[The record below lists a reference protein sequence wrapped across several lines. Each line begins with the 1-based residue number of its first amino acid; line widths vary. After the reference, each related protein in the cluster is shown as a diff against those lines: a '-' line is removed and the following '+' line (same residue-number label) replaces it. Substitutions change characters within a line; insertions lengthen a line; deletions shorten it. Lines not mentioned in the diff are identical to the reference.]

1 MIKSTVSKYPSGPEI
16 LKFFYSSVK
25 SIEPYMKNIG
35 IPYRWC
41 QIMCGMFYENRFNQ
55 QSYLYMAEEDETKQ
69 QTKSSHDKE
78 AHLDSLVELEDDA
91 DKIEIDND
99 NLEQNEA
106 NHVNGI
112 DCEINTTN
120 CAIDLNDLNNQNE
133 SKLIIQILNR
143 LKSRFKA
150 RIDLH
155 QIINSLSKLILFKN
169 CFFL

>member
-1 MIKSTVSKYPSGPEI
+1 
-16 LKFFYSSVK
+16 
-25 SIEPYMKNIG
+25 MKNIG

-55 QSYLYMAEEDETKQ
+55 RSYLYMAEEDETKQ
-69 QTKSSHDKE
+69 QSKSSHDKE
-78 AHLDSLVELEDDA
+78 AHMDSLVELEDDA

-112 DCEINTTN
+112 DDGEINTTN
-120 CAIDLNDLNNQNE
+120 CAIDINDLNNQNE

-150 RIDLH
+150 RVDLQ
-155 QIINSLSKLILFKN
+155 QIINSLSKLI
-169 CFFL
+169 